1 MTRPTRNNSFGV
13 KTQNISGTFRLVLR
27 SCLARPDSLGPIS
40 ELELETSGNFLRR
53 QRIGDVRYPFPRLN
67 GLCDWVA
74 GARDLYTCRDSADD
88 SQV

>member
-27 SCLARPDSLGPIS
+27 SCLGPIS

-53 QRIGDVRYPFPRLN
+53 QRDGDVRYPFPRLQH
-67 GLCDWVA
+67 GLGDWVA
-74 GARDLYTCRDSADD
+74 RARDLIDTCRDSADD